1 MRSARVLA
9 MRAALERAAVLRR
22 WTVRQWL
29 VAIVVGAGAA
39 VVIGVPTGIIHTAF
53 YTRMTPV
60 TWWNYPIWALSA
72 SLIGLTVA
80 TYLHE
85 PAGTTDAAPRARR
98 TMGATM
104 LSLFAVGCPICNK
117 LVVGLIGVSG
127 ALSYWAPMQPVL
139 GMLSLGLLATGL
151 SMRLR
156 GQLSCPSWA
165 AASES

>member
-1 MRSARVLA
+1 MSSAVVLA
-9 MRAALERAAVLRR
+9 VGAARERTAVLVRWPRRR
-22 WTVRQWL
+22 WLIATV
-29 VAIVVGAGAA
+29 AGAAAA
-39 VVIGVPTGIIHTAF
+39 VVIGVPTGIIHTDF

-72 SLIGLTVA
+72 VLVGMTVA
-80 TYLHE
+80 TYMHGPE
-85 PAGTTDAAPRARR
+85 GTTDASPPARR

-127 ALSYWAPMQPVL
+127 ALSYWAPMQPFL
-139 GMLSLGLLATGL
+139 GMLSVGLLMTGL

-156 GQLSCPSWA
+156 GQQSCPSGA
-165 AASES
+165 VGGGS